1 MKEKTKRI
9 LVVVV
14 KWRHRANGLLEF
26 QLVFRVS
33 SQNTWTDRPI
43 GRLVGLLEEQLSFL
57 TLFYLDWC
65 RKHLPHYISL
75 KWVLLGCNSPGQF
88 FITSWR
94 ALNNFAFISWLTSIV
109 SRLKERR
116 TDVARR
122 QRRVGSVVLAAQSW
136 RKWQRISRVIRKRNR
151 GRKTSKTLQ

>member
-75 KWVLLGCNSPGQF
+75 KWVLLGCNSTGQF

-94 ALNNFAFISWLTSIV
+94 ALNNFGRCLRLFHDWRQYWRRAKTAARWISCF
-109 SRLKERR
+109 
-116 TDVARR
+116 
-122 QRRVGSVVLAAQSW
+122 
-136 RKWQRISRVIRKRNR
+136 
-151 GRKTSKTLQ
+151 GRAKLEKMAEDFTRYSKTK